1 MQNLLF
7 QAQFVASRTN
17 PSAAAEEALEK
28 EEEIKAKKVE
38 ETKKH
43 TPLPK
48 VSMMTVMEFHSVD
61 SENLWIFTSQ
71 GPC

>member
-48 VSMMTVMEFHSVD
+48 VRLYILGWLSRP
-61 SENLWIFTSQ
+61 I
-71 GPC
+71 